1 MWKQYPDN
9 PQGKDHRHATPQSS
23 SSGSTSGSDIGSAH
37 RVQVRIIRPDGSS
50 RDVTVAGHFREEHL
64 CSLVDDE
71 LCHLQ
76 SGETLTL
83 HLFHPDGELAQSLR
97 NRWQEGLSDN
107 RQVFVREVLGPNDD
121 PREIATQL
129 RQVRRR
135 MATGEKV
142 NLAIRSP
149 EVAET
154 ARDELRK
161 LLVISQKF
169 DEALL
174 SVWVHGDEQQ
184 QRAIVGRLEDAGM
197 VRLQD
202 FEQFVS
208 QHRERRWKGPWI
220 DFELKRPFK
229 KPKKHPAKK
238 ETSEEAVSRWIKKVE
253 EDREHTQH

>member
-1 MWKQYPDN
+1 M
-9 PQGKDHRHATPQSS
+9 
-23 SSGSTSGSDIGSAH
+23 
-37 RVQVRIIRPDGSS
+37 VRIIRPDGSS

-83 HLFHPDGELAQSLR
+83 HLFHPDGELAESLR

-121 PREIATQL
+121 PREIAYATAP
-129 RQVRRR
+129 RSSADGVGREGEPGHSFAAGGRGRSRRTAQV
-135 MATGEKV
+135 
-142 NLAIRSP
+142 
-149 EVAET
+149 
-154 ARDELRK
+154 ARDQPR
-161 LLVISQKF
+161 F

-184 QRAIVGRLEDAGM
+184 QRAILGQLADAGM

-202 FEQFVS
+202 YEEFVS

-220 DFELKRPFK
+220 DFELK
-229 KPKKHPAKK
+229 HL
-238 ETSEEAVSRWIKKVE
+238 VE
-253 EDREHTQH
+253 ETQEASGKKQTVRRGRLALD